1 MKKEKKTPKITPL
14 QRVIRIL
21 ILAIFIVS
29 LLIAMG
35 RLMEW
40 NQKQKELDRL
50 EQQKQGQEQQ
60 DTNN

>member
-1 MKKEKKTPKITPL
+1 MKQEKKTPKITTL
-14 QRVIRIL
+14 QRIIRIL

-50 EQQKQGQEQQ
+50 EQQKQEQVQQ
-60 DTNN
+60 DANN